1 MSGAP
6 DFVQAAVG
14 YRSWHLSASGE
25 LTSLT
30 AAGAWR
36 PGVNRAVCHRGLEH
50 RAPAAGCECG
60 LYALHRHRD
69 RQWMPSGVNAIHGAV
84 AAWGDLEVHDTGF
97 RAEFARV
104 VALALP
110 ELAQSELRTR
120 GTLAAALHGVPLV
133 TPANLRAAA
142 VEHGLELPATVVPA
156 RAPQSKEPLY
166 VHPAHHVWARLEK
179 DGRVRVGVTSVMAEV
194 LTSSPELTWMAPVA
208 MHLEQGDDLAVASG
222 RLGDVVVRSPVAG
235 VVSELNGVH
244 IYAPHTL
251 RRSPYR
257 TGWVALVEPD
267 DLGRDAV
274 KLVTGPSILLDYADR
289 VRDEEDRRR
298 VFGAVLRP
306 RRFGWAA

>member
-1 MSGAP
+1 VSEAP
-6 DFVQAAVG
+6 DFIQAAVG
-14 YRSWHLSASGE
+14 YRSWHLSARGE
-25 LTSLT
+25 LSSLT
-30 AAGAWR
+30 AAGAWQ
-36 PGVNRAVCHRGLEH
+36 PGVNRAACHRGLEH
-50 RAPAAGCECG
+50 QAPAAGCECG

-110 ELAQSELRTR
+110 ERAKSELRR
-120 GTLAAALHGVPLV
+120 RAALAAALHEVPVV
-133 TPANLRAAA
+133 TPAKLRETS

-156 RAPQSKEPLY
+156 QAPRSKEPLF
-166 VHPAHHVWARLEK
+166 VHPAHHVWARVEK

-194 LTSSPELTWMAPVA
+194 LTSSPELSWMAPVA
-208 MHLEQGDDLAVASG
+208 LHLEQGGELAVASG
-222 RLGDVVVRSPVAG
+222 RIGDVVVRSPVAG

-244 IYAPHTL
+244 MYAPHTL

-257 TGWVALVEPD
+257 TGWVALIEPD
-267 DLGRDAV
+267 DLTRDAPQ
-274 KLVTGPSILLDYADR
+274 LISGPSILLDYADR

-306 RRFGWAA
+306 RRYGWAA